1 MTTRRQIE
9 ANRRNAQ
16 KSTGPRTSKG
26 VAQSS
31 RNALRHGLTLPPN
44 ATDVAMWLSVILGD
58 TELPTPSEIDRDPRL
73 RIALRLAVAEA
84 RAAQRREVLNAQE
97 AEAEAARPADEA
109 DPRTVWEKA
118 AELSALLGGE
128 GGLDAF
134 KLKVQQDSRY
144 VNEAE
149 GSLRLARKA
158 WISVERER
166 LAVLAPEAKPA
177 LKIGPASRN

>member
-1 MTTRRQIE
+1 
-9 ANRRNAQ
+9 
-16 KSTGPRTSKG
+16 
-26 VAQSS
+26 
-31 RNALRHGLTLPPN
+31 
-44 ATDVAMWLSVILGD
+44 MWLSVILGD
-58 TELPTPSEIDRDPRL
+58 AELPTPSAIDSDPRL
-73 RIALRLAVAEA
+73 RLAVRLAVAEA
-84 RAAQRREVLNAQE
+84 RAAKRREVMNAQE
-97 AEAEAARPADEA
+97 AEAEAAHLADEA
-109 DPRTVWEKA
+109 DQRTVWEKA
-118 AELSALLGGE
+118 AELSALLAGE

-144 VNEAE
+144 VNEVE